1 MTILRD
7 ILAEL
12 RKMFASDARLTLS
25 VLSLVAVTDVLIRD
39 AHLAPLAGGVILL
52 AGSLGLLILGVLSDA
67 RRRRRP

>member
-25 VLSLVAVTDVLIRD
+25 VLLLVAVTDVLIRD
-39 AHLAPLAGGVILL
+39 AHLAPLVGGVILL
-52 AGSLGLLILGVLSDA
+52 SGSLGLLILGVLSDA